1 MLMRPDWR
9 CCTCCCCWLQG
20 ICDVVTMSFLLGVAE
35 MGSQM
40 EDGKLLRGAGLPCSD
55 WRLPEQL
62 QLRGKGR
69 VDLHQLWQLMVGWVL
84 PLKLLLP
91 PLPQTGKL
99 SPFYQQPPPQISQ
112 SQ

>member
-1 MLMRPDWR
+1 M
-9 CCTCCCCWLQG
+9 
-20 ICDVVTMSFLLGVAE
+20 VTMSFLLGVAE